1 VVAVRGCFEIEQC
14 VSIVMD
20 YVAGPDLGTRA
31 AAGVVTPEEAAAIG
45 RGTALGLQAAHRRGL
60 LHRNVKP
67 GNILIGAEVRARLA
81 DFGISGLTGGDQPN
95 HRNDYIS
102 PEVLAGQPADGRS
115 DLYGLGLSLFFG
127 LTGELPTR
135 QAEGQPPHALADGH
149 RPSRLRP
156 AVPPWLDDAIA
167 KATAAL
173 PADRFS
179 SAGRFAEA
187 LAPRVRR
194 GTGSVITVRG

>member
-1 VVAVRGCFEIEQC
+1 
-14 VSIVMD
+14 
-20 YVAGPDLGTRA
+20 
-31 AAGVVTPEEAAAIG
+31 VTPDEAAAIG

-67 GNILIGAEVRARLA
+67 GNILIGAEVRARLS
-81 DFGISGLTGGDQPN
+81 DFGISGLIGSDRTN
-95 HRNDYIS
+95 HRKDFLA

-127 LTGELPTR
+127 LTGELPAR
-135 QAEGQPPHALADGH
+135 QAEGHQPQALADGH

-156 AVPPWLDDAIA
+156 TVPPWLDDAIA
-167 KATAAL
+167 QATAAL

-187 LAPRVRR
+187 LAPRLRR
-194 GTGSVITVRG
+194 GPASVITVRG